1 MCIRDRYNTN
11 EYVHQQDS
19 LSFYITQMCIRDSIN
34 IFSLL
39 LIALISLFHHTPL
52 SRTSLV
58 LSFSLGYVFADF
70 WELTTCKY
78 LKLNGVQVFGGVH
91 YHHSVFSFVG
101 LTISL
106 LTFPN
111 ISWLWILWSIG
122 VFVPVSYT
130 HLDVYKRQTG
140 SDP

>member
-1 MCIRDRYNTN
+1 MLKSN
-11 EYVHQQDS
+11 
-19 LSFYITQMCIRDSIN
+19 LSKTIIIIN

-122 VFVPVSYT
+122 VFVQHTLTESKVVFFSR
-130 HLDVYKRQTG
+130 DNEN
-140 SDP
+140 S